1 MHYPHTILDD
11 VVTALEIINHFSK
24 LFCLIYD
31 RMSLFCSLG
40 HSRPGKIQDHHHS
53 LLSRGHGLHFNV
65 WHHQWRILQCR
76 TRLVSYCHYKWRSS
90 SIWKSVPPTAVA
102 MGQWPMYVYHELQ
115 SDLCHEAKKRWSCS
129 RPLSGDL
136 RSCFGDFS
144 SFCSLRCFVSINL
157 PFLELSVLL
166 KYK

>member
-11 VVTALEIINHFSK
+11 VVTALEIINHFPK

-31 RMSLFCSLG
+31 RLSLFCSLG

-65 WHHQWRILQCR
+65 WHHQWRILQCC

-90 SIWKSVPPTAVA
+90 SIWKSIPFTAVA
-102 MGQWPMYVYHELQ
+102 MVQWPMYVYHELQ
-115 SDLCHEAKKRWSCS
+115 FYLCREAKKKLVTFTTTVRWFEK
-129 RPLSGDL
+129 LFWWLFFILFTSGF
-136 RSCFGDFS
+136 CINKS
-144 SFCSLRCFVSINL
+144 SFSRIERLA
-157 PFLELSVLL
+157 
-166 KYK
+166 KM